1 MENLNEQK
9 QNSKAKKCTNLT
21 LKIISYIICIFFIL
35 SGLIYFSQIP
45 ASSILLIIAGIF
57 IIPPVSNNLIKNKQ
71 YKLIKNIAVFI
82 IFMVFVLNVPT
93 EENKKINNTQ
103 EANAQNVV
111 QENNTESNTQNQI
124 AEDNSNNVVQS
135 TPTFSTGKYLGAF
148 REDKRSGTGEF
159 TWNDGTIY
167 NGSWYEDKLSGK
179 GKMTFS
185 NKEEYEGD
193 FKDNK
198 RNGTGKYIFKNG
210 DVYEGAF
217 KNDSM
222 EGEGKY
228 TFKNGDVYEGTFKD
242 NKFNGTGTYTKN
254 GKKYTGTWT
263 NNKYSK

>member
-1 MENLNEQK
+1 MEKLNEQK
-9 QNSKAKKCTNLT
+9 QNSRAKKCTNST
-21 LKIISYIICIFFIL
+21 LKTISYTVGIFFIL
-35 SGLIYFSQIP
+35 SGLIYLSQIP
-45 ASSILLIIAGIF
+45 APSILLIIAGIF
-57 IIPPVSNNLIKNKQ
+57 TIPPVSNNLIKNKQ

-82 IFMVFVLNVPT
+82 IFMAFVLNVPT
-93 EENKKINNTQ
+93 EENKKIDNTQ
-103 EANAQNVV
+103 EATAQNVV

-198 RNGTGKYIFKNG
+198 
-210 DVYEGAF
+210 
-217 KNDSM
+217 
-222 EGEGKY
+222 
-228 TFKNGDVYEGTFKD
+228 
-242 NKFNGTGTYTKN
+242 FNGTGTYTKN